1 MKNRPNKWVA
11 AVLGL
16 VSPPISLLY
25 VAEYVWAAIYFLASL
40 CVAVLAFVLLHR
52 APVVAAALVWG
63 INVVSAVHSY
73 RLARAYP
80 GDKIR
85 PIYSR
90 WYGLLGI
97 YLCLFAVIFGFRSFL
112 FEPFRFPSGSMIPT
126 IEPGSYLIVKKWG
139 YGHYGTYG
147 LTPFQREISAEL
159 HRGDIIAFDYPEDRS
174 VQYVKRLIAL
184 PGDRV
189 AYLDKKLS
197 INGKLVPQDQIDEYF
212 DGSIHESVL
221 KFEESI
227 EGNRYF
233 VMRNQDAGTNTSVL
247 SDHVSSFKSMDKCK
261 YGAHGVTCE
270 VPAGHYYAMG
280 DNRDNSRDSRY
291 WGFVPSDHIIGKVLY
306 ILRPSQ

>member
-1 MKNRPNKWVA
+1 MKNSPNKWVA
-11 AVLGL
+11 AVLGFM
-16 VSPPISLLY
+16 SPPIGLLY
-25 VAEYVWAAIYFLASL
+25 VAEFVWAAIYFLATL
-40 CVAVLAFVLLHR
+40 CAVALIFVFLSQ
-52 APVVAAALVWG
+52 APMVAAALGVS

-80 GDKIR
+80 GDKAR

-90 WYGLLGI
+90 WYGLFGI
-97 YLCLFAVIFGFRSFL
+97 YLCLFAVIFAFRSFL

-147 LTPFQREISAEL
+147 VTPFQREISAEL
-159 HRGDIIAFDYPEDRS
+159 HRGDVVAFDYPEDRS

-197 INGKLVPQDQIDEYF
+197 INGKLVPQDQIDNYF

-221 KFEESI
+221 KLEESI

-233 VMRNQDAGTNTSVL
+233 VLRNQDTAINTSVL
-247 SDHVSSFKSMDKCK
+247 NNSVSSFKHMEKCK
-261 YGAHGVTCE
+261 YDAHGVTCE

-291 WGFVPSDHIIGKVLY
+291 WGFVPADHIIGKVLY
-306 ILRPSQ
+306 ILHSR